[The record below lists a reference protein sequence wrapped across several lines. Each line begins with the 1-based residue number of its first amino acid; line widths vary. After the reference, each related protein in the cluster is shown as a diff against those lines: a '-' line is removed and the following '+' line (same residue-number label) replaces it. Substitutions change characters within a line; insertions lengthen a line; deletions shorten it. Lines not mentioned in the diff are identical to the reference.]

1 MSEVGWKMRTSSEEF
16 ARLDALCRQLGI
28 AYSAAYRLAVEWH
41 AARTGL
47 ELDSTGS
54 HIAGYSPLRP
64 GQVSIKIAR
73 SDKWVRQYRDA
84 RVYRAAAR
92 AALEVWVAAGAPLL
106 RDQSIRATTTRRPT
120 VRSGVMVS
128 CERPARRLRSG
139 SRDESCAPRS
149 RFVSECE
156 AQSIWPVGRHVQP
169 GSITGRPYVGK
180 VARDERAEGVTA

>member
-16 ARLDALCRQLGI
+16 ARLDALCRQLDI

-47 ELDSTGS
+47 ELDSTGL
-54 HIAGYSPLRP
+54 HICRYSPLRP

-73 SDKWVRQYRDA
+73 SDKWLQYRDA

-92 AALEVWVAAGAPLL
+92 AAFEFWVAAGTPLP
-106 RDQSIRATTTRRPT
+106 RGQSIRATTTRRPT
-120 VRSGVMVS
+120 VSSGVLVS

-139 SRDESCAPRS
+139 SRDRSCAPRS
-149 RFVSECE
+149 GFVSECA

-169 GSITGRPYVGK
+169 GSITGRPFVG
-180 VARDERAEGVTA
+180 AEKSTSA